1 MEGGGGLSTID
12 ISRLM
17 PHTQTSKPCLT
28 IFVYVECNTLTTC
41 SLISVVEMPRSAS
54 RCSLLCVVYSQFLT
68 PNIIPHRSHVC
79 PYPVTFLAI
88 IAAQYQYTIM
98 LIPAQMEE
106 QHVNRYQHLDQAAA
120 ARVILQSGYQII
132 FSYGLWFICIVK
144 MSKNSRRKIV
154 KCLKPGKNGQK
165 QKRHCYIDSSSLILH
180 RRVIGPHLWRNT
192 TQCRRYG
199 CNVSVTFLYQYQS
212 PDRD

>member
-1 MEGGGGLSTID
+1 
-12 ISRLM
+12 
-17 PHTQTSKPCLT
+17 
-28 IFVYVECNTLTTC
+28 
-41 SLISVVEMPRSAS
+41 MPRSPS
-54 RCSLLCVVYSQFLT
+54 RCSLLCIAYSQFLT

-79 PYPVTFLAI
+79 TYPVTFLAI

-120 ARVILQSGYQII
+120 MAFLQSGNQII
-132 FSYGLWFICIVK
+132 FSYGSWFICIAK
-144 MSKNSRRKIV
+144 MRKNSRRNIV
-154 KCLKPGKNGQK
+154 KCLKRGKNGQK
-165 QKRHCYIDSSSLILH
+165 QKRHWHCYSDGSSLILH

-199 CNVSVTFLYQYQS
+199 CNVLPGAEWIDRYPFSYLINWFPINSVITYDSQFSGRCNQYWYVLF
-212 PDRD
+212 